1 MLENNQKNLILIQ
14 DLGMHYPKPYSL
26 HKSRYGI
33 YKCKCGKEVVMIS
46 KNVKTGLSKSCGCGE
61 KTIKKFSKHKLYHYW
76 RYIINTKMPICKE
89 WLDIKNFIEDMYP
102 SYKEGFYLRR
112 VDTKRE
118 YNKNNCIWISKE
130 EKTQKKKS
138 KHRLYTFWRYITNKK
153 FSICQEWLNIEN
165 FINDMD
171 SSYKAGLR
179 LKRIDEDK
187 PYSKNNCIWIAKK
200 EKVKKE
206 VEDISDYK
214 GVNWNKL
221 KNKWV
226 TRIDVYGKLKTIGY
240 FEDKFDAAWAY
251 DKYIIDNYLPH
262 STNFVH

>member
-1 MLENNQKNLILIQ
+1 VLVFLQ
-14 DLGMHYPKPYSL
+14 DLGMQYPNTNSL
-26 HKSRYGI
+26 YRARYGL
-33 YKCKCGKEVVMIS
+33 YKCHCGKETVMII
-46 KNVKTGLSKSCGCGE
+46 KNVKCGLSKSCGC
-61 KTIKKFSKHKLYHYW
+61 
-76 RYIINTKMPICKE
+76 M
-89 WLDIKNFIEDMYP
+89 
-102 SYKEGFYLRR
+102 
-112 VDTKRE
+112 
-118 YNKNNCIWISKE
+118 

-138 KHRLYTFWRYITNKK
+138 KHRIYAFWRYIINNKLN
-153 FSICQEWLNIEN
+153 ICEEWLNIEN

-171 SSYKAGLR
+171 SSYKVGLR

-206 VEDISDYK
+206 VEVISDYK
-214 GVNWNKL
+214 GVSWNKL